1 MILNRSETF
10 GKRTSAKKKPLCT
23 YLKKSLG
30 QKVESR
36 HEKINFILSHGLVL
50 IRCWNNCDKGG
61 PESPVWHVM
70 LVLHYQSRHVTILV
84 EPPPPQMLNTHQTT
98 GNDDFFG
105 GGEVRC

>member
-10 GKRTSAKKKPLCT
+10 GKRTSAKKKTPCT

-70 LVLHYQSRHVTILV
+70 LVLHYQSSHVTILV
-84 EPPPPQMLNTHQTT
+84 EPPQMLNTHETT

-105 GGEVRC
+105 GGRC